1 MDFRTS
7 LALASLSA
15 CTLLACS
22 HSIPRQPPGLP
33 PSPKTITREEPG
45 GDAHDPLRA
54 AHERLARESW
64 GWRADKRDVFHFPL
78 SDTKNWRR
86 VRFWGV
92 PSFVGFRYGDK
103 HHAVAA
109 LWARKLR
116 EGDAPTADTCMKRFE
131 DWGNGVADQY
141 STRISEVTEQRATWR
156 EPDDVLVKTL
166 EAQVKTL
173 LSRRRYLGVV
183 GATIAW
189 PGVCVAYGYAFD
201 ADDVEEPAREA
212 RDRYA
217 REAFK
222 QLARIPEA
230 PPANLESF

>member
-7 LALASLSA
+7 IALLSLSA

-22 HSIPRQPPGLP
+22 NSIPRQPPGIP
-33 PSPKTITREEPG
+33 PTPKTITREEPG

-54 AHERLARESW
+54 ALDRLQTEPW

-78 SDTKNWRR
+78 SDWKNWRR

-92 PSFVGFRYGDK
+92 PAFVGFRYGDK
-103 HHAVAA
+103 HRAVAA
-109 LWARKLR
+109 LWARKLKD
-116 EGDAPTADTCMKRFE
+116 GDAATADTCMKRFE
-131 DWGNGVADQY
+131 DWGHGVADQY
-141 STRISEVTEQRATWR
+141 STKISEVQEQRVTWR
-156 EPDDVLVKTL
+156 EADDVLVKTL

-183 GATIAW
+183 GATIGW

-201 ADDVEEPAREA
+201 ADEVESEARAA

-217 REAFK
+217 REAYK
-222 QLARIPEA
+222 QLTRIPEK
-230 PPANLESF
+230 PPENLESF